1 MTVQVVKHFFYR
13 VEVEFP
19 HSKYPIVFF
28 RKEGKC
34 TTAKGMDRQQ
44 NRIVNESCD
53 QWRDY
58 EFSRLTVTRVP
69 ESEVSNN
76 IFASAPK
83 RYN

>member
-1 MTVQVVKHFFYR
+1 MPKYCFYR

-19 HSKYPIVFF
+19 QHSHPIVLH
-28 RKEGKC
+28 RKERQCK
-34 TTAKGMDRQQ
+34 TAKGMDRQQ

-53 QWRDY
+53 QWRTY
-58 EFSRLTVTRVP
+58 EFGRLTVTRVP

-76 IFASAPK
+76 IFAGAPK

>member
-1 MTVQVVKHFFYR
+1 MAKHFFYR
-13 VEVEFP
+13 VEVEFA
-19 HSKYPIVFF
+19 HSQYPMVFF
-28 RKEGKC
+28 RKEGQCK
-34 TTAKGMDRQQ
+34 TAKGMDRQQ

-58 EFSRLTVTRVP
+58 NFSRLTVTRVP

-76 IFASAPK
+76 IFARAPK

>member
-1 MTVQVVKHFFYR
+1 MAKHSFYR

-19 HSKYPIVFF
+19 HSQYPMVFH
-28 RKEGKC
+28 RKEKQC
-34 TTAKGMDRQQ
+34 KTAKGMDRQQ

-53 QWRDY
+53 QWRDRD
-58 EFSRLTVTRVP
+58 FSRLTVTRVS

-76 IFASAPK
+76 IFASAPR